1 MALIE
6 SHEQALRDLQPL
18 DLCDQV
24 AGSLV
29 VPAGTPCPC
38 QFCSIRRV
46 DAGYFDDAAERIAL
60 IHVST
65 FSVEEVGDLAAW
77 EAFLD
82 LPFDPAL
89 TEQQRWDRVRDRR
102 VSRNGLNK
110 QFFLDLATRMGY
122 SISIVRGVYPF
133 RAGFSK
139 AGDSIKAVNR
149 LTTPDPADP
158 NDIRNQ
164 ATVVANPYDRSQ
176 GSVAITATNPFPS
189 DFWTWIVQIDNLG
202 SNPDSTLLR
211 ERFEALKPYNTV
223 IIWMEP

>member
-1 MALIE
+1 MALNE
-6 SHEQALRDLQPL
+6 LHEDALRALQPL

-24 AGSLV
+24 VGTLV
-29 VPAGTPCPC
+29 VPPGIPCPC

-46 DAGYFDDAAERIAL
+46 DAGYFDDAAQRIAQ

-65 FSVEEVGDLAAW
+65 FSTAEVGDLDAW
-77 EAFLD
+77 ETFLG
-82 LPFDPAL
+82 LPFDPSL
-89 TEQQRWDRVRDRR
+89 TEQQRWDRVRERR

-133 RAGFSK
+133 RAGLSK
-139 AGDSIKAVNR
+139 AGDAIKSVNR
-149 LTTPDPADP
+149 LTAPDPADL

-164 ATVVANPYDRSQ
+164 AAVVANPYDRSQ
-176 GSVAITATNPFPS
+176 GTVAITATNPFPS
-189 DFWTWIVQIDNLG
+189 DFWTWIVQIHGMG
-202 SNPDSTLLR
+202 SNPDSSLLR
-211 ERFEALKPYNTV
+211 ERFESLKPHNTV

>member
-6 SHEQALRDLQPL
+6 SHEKALRDLQPL

-24 AGSLV
+24 VGSLV

-46 DAGYFDDAAERIAL
+46 DAAYLDGAAEQIAQ

-65 FSVEEVGDLAAW
+65 FSTEQAGDLAAW
-77 EAFLD
+77 EAFLG

-102 VSRNGLNK
+102 VSRNGISK
-110 QFFLDLATRMGY
+110 QFFLDLASKMGY
-122 SISIVRGVYPF
+122 SITIERGVYPF
-133 RAGFSK
+133 RAGVSA
-139 AGDSIKAVNR
+139 AGDLVKSVNR
-149 LTTPDPADP
+149 LTSPDPTDT

-164 ATVVANPYDRSQ
+164 ASVVANPYDRSQ
-176 GSVAITATNPFPS
+176 GTIAITATSPFPS
-189 DFWTWIVQIDNLG
+189 DFWTWIVHVDDLG
-202 SNPDSTLLR
+202 SNPDSSVLR
-211 ERFEALKPYNTV
+211 ERFESLKPHNTM